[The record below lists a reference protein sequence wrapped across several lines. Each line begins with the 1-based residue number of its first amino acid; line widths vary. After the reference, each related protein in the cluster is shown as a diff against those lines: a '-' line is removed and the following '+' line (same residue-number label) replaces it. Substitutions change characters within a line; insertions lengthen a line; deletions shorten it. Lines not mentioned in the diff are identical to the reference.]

1 MCGILSCLVSSF
13 DLANN
18 ILKKRHYF
26 LYALVCA
33 MKPRMLVTLDENLKQ
48 INVPVRVGKALDVVA
63 QAGKRKRITG
73 FQQHDT
79 PVLLS
84 FGQRAELATQQYLST
99 TPVLEGFVIL
109 KTNPEWVE
117 EQKQIAK
124 KKAEKEAEE
133 KKD

>member
-33 MKPRMLVTLDENLKQ
+33 MKPRMLITLDEDLKQ
-48 INVPVRVGKALDVVA
+48 LNVPVRVGKALDVVA

-84 FGQRAELATQQYLST
+84 YGQRAELATEQYLPV
-99 TPVLEGFVIL
+99 TPVLEGFCIL
-109 KTNPEWVE
+109 KINPEWEE
-117 EQKQIAK
+117 EQKKIKEK
-124 KKAEKEAEE
+124 KEKEKEGS
-133 KKD
+133 KQ

>member
-33 MKPRMLVTLDENLKQ
+33 MKPRMLITLDEDLKQ
-48 INVPVRVGKALDVVA
+48 LNVPVRVGKALDVVA

-99 TPVLEGFVIL
+99 TPVLEGFCIL
-109 KTNPEWVE
+109 KINPEWEE
-117 EQKQIAK
+117 EQKKIKEK
-124 KKAEKEAEE
+124 KEKEKEG
-133 KKD
+133 